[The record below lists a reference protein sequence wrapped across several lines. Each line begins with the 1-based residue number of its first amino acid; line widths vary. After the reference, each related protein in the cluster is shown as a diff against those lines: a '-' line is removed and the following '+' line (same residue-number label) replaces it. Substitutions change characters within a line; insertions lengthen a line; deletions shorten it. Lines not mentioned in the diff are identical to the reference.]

1 MTQVI
6 LKIRSRKLMQMN
18 EVCVLLPES
27 TPGCK
32 PADFFGRK
40 KQYPVLWLLHGA
52 TWDYSCFLHYDKV
65 ESMLRGKE
73 VMVVIPSG
81 LNTDFA
87 NHMEF
92 ANGYPMT
99 DYFFEELMPYIY
111 SMFPASQEKEDNYLA
126 GYSMGGAAALMFG
139 LFHPEKFGQVGVLG
153 SSVRESAF
161 LQPCLDW
168 TGEQFRKAALE
179 NPRRFPT
186 EFGNPEWGITRKEI
200 NMISRY
206 DTVQDYVNSMEC
218 TWERFR
224 DGAKA
229 GKLPRLLF
237 CCGDQDGCY
246 EKVKQ
251 FRSFAEELGITDIQ
265 YEFIPGY
272 GHDRSDVPLRRAI
285 EIMGI

>member
-1 MTQVI
+1 MNQLI
-6 LKIRSRKLMQMN
+6 LKLRSPKLMQMN
-18 EVCVLLPES
+18 EICVLLPES
-27 TPGCK
+27 AGGMAPKEYYGQ
-32 PADFFGRK
+32 RK
-40 KQYPVLWLLHGA
+40 TYPVLWLLHGA
-52 TWDYSCFLHYDKV
+52 TWDYSCFLHYDRIMG
-65 ESMLRGKE
+65 MLRGKE
-73 VMVVIPSG
+73 VIVVMPSG

-111 SMFPASQEKEDNYLA
+111 RMLPASEKPEENFLA

-139 LFHPEKFGQVGVLG
+139 LLHPECFGQVCVLG
-153 SSVRESAF
+153 SSVRESEF
-161 LQPCLDW
+161 LRPCLHW
-168 TGEQFRKAALE
+168 TGEQFRKVALE
-179 NPRRFPT
+179 DPKRFPT

-200 NMISRY
+200 NMIARY
-206 DTVQDYVNSMEC
+206 DTVRDYVDSMEC

-224 DGAKA
+224 DRAKENR
-229 GKLPRLLF
+229 LPKLLF
-237 CCGDQDGCY
+237 CCGDQDGCC

-285 EIMGI
+285 ELLNF